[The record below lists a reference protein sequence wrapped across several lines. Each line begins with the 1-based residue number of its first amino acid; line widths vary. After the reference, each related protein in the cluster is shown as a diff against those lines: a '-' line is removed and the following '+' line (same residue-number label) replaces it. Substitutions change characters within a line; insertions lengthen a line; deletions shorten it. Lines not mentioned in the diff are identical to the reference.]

1 MSFIEKLAAGVSGFS
16 RGIQTGQ
23 QIGYQIGGGPQ
34 AEQQREICW
43 FGIGLQ
49 V

>member
-34 AEQQREICW
+34 AEQQREQPC
-43 FGIGLQ
+43 GSDVG
-49 V
+49 